1 MKARGFWL
9 LAVGCW
15 LRKGDPSPRG
25 WWRRLTQSQTL
36 RAHSLF
42 SLLFLCVTLA
52 ATAAAPQ
59 PDPAYDLFLRS
70 DYGRVTLW
78 LNTASGDFR
87 WEDPGR
93 KLTLTGRGTLAFPNL
108 GPVVFSFAGPLPGY
122 DWVSVSLKI
131 YGTTATGVMAV
142 FPEGEPTRK
151 VVSNFY
157 DRNTADDVPKARKAP
172 PRNPS
177 PPRSK
182 ASPPTPR
189 KCRWE
194 GEG

>member
-1 MKARGFWL
+1 M
-9 LAVGCW
+9 
-15 LRKGDPSPRG
+15 
-25 WWRRLTQSQTL
+25 
-36 RAHSLF
+36 
-42 SLLFLCVTLA
+42 LFLCAALT

-87 WEDPGR
+87 WEDLGR

-151 VVSNFY
+151 VISNFY
-157 DRNTADDVPKARKAP
+157 DRNTADDVPRAQKAP
-172 PRNPS
+172 APKPKPQPPKVEGIAPNPKEV
-177 PPRSK
+177 PLGR
-182 ASPPTPR
+182 
-189 KCRWE
+189 
-194 GEG
+194 